1 MASRLTINT
10 NSLNVPFVTGT
21 QYRITLDAGFVKE
34 VGNNRTAS
42 PANNNLVTFT
52 TNTAPT
58 FSASSPSNDA
68 FDVENNTTV
77 QLTFNRNMEAGSG
90 NIRLYQVLN
99 GVDTLLYTYNM
110 GDPAFVTFSTNTVTL
125 KTTGLLEADSA
136 FYLIIDNNAI
146 RDLDNFNYAGSRIA
160 KTITVNGNAALN
172 SSVTKW
178 SGVDSVIFDGVG
190 DYLSVPSSADFGYG
204 TGAFEIS
211 AWIRP
216 TTSSQTSVIVDHR
229 PTATEGLYP
238 TLRLQSGVLQY
249 YTNSAVRITG
259 TTITPNTWTFVQ
271 VARFSVTTRLYVNG
285 VQVGA
290 DYTDSNNHPT
300 AAVKIGVNGVDLS
313 AGFQGYMSD
322 ILIKKAPI
330 GLGGFRTRS
339 SVNDDYT
346 VLAIVGNFV
355 DLNSTIFFDTQEEAL
370 GFPSL
375 SAAITGAFT
384 PTMTVR
390 YTARGQI
397 VLASSI
403 GLIANA
409 GKIHSSAA
417 ATLSSTFTIATLPRA
432 DFKLQATTINCTTAL
447 TASISNLIKE
457 GESNVTAVFTPQI
470 NVGKFQTTVPYR
482 GLGIEQDALYF
493 LTQGQVDSVPI
504 GSFSFKNG
512 HIDNNSNLNGTSQT
526 IYFTSPTTKVL
537 VLQNTDASG
546 STTQSG
552 SIPAS
557 YILQIVITNFNELL
571 KVRYNN
577 GNAMTQLTD
586 GSDNLLLQSQSR
598 VDGTRRVYEQE
609 ILASLL
615 FGGGSPPFQYGQI
628 FQIGVN
634 MSVDFATH
642 KLVVSDSATSQKT
655 AVLDLNDLSN
665 FWQPYPP
672 GSTQTYTRV
681 APPVRQYI
689 QNPGAGV
696 ALTTIK
702 GNLVSVLTPNGL
714 KIVNYVNNTSNTFAL
729 NGTADGENIPPFIV
743 TITNGATNYFVFS
756 TYTTTIVGST
766 RNFVWTSRVYDT
778 AGNVTQ
784 TINGPSFT
792 VNGTSFTTADSE
804 VYGFTYKT
812 ALMEQT
818 SASVD
823 GDIFILGSHTVARLG
838 NSFQPGGWRN
848 LVDAVSIEPKKYYFR
863 LL

>member
-1 MASRLTINT
+1 
-10 NSLNVPFVTGT
+10 
-21 QYRITLDAGFVKE
+21 
-34 VGNNRTAS
+34 
-42 PANNNLVTFT
+42 
-52 TNTAPT
+52 
-58 FSASSPSNDA
+58 
-68 FDVENNTTV
+68 
-77 QLTFNRNMEAGSG
+77 
-90 NIRLYQVLN
+90 
-99 GVDTLLYTYNM
+99 
-110 GDPAFVTFSTNTVTL
+110 
-125 KTTGLLEADSA
+125 
-136 FYLIIDNNAI
+136 
-146 RDLDNFNYAGSRIA
+146 
-160 KTITVNGNAALN
+160 
-172 SSVTKW
+172 
-178 SGVDSVIFDGVG
+178 
-190 DYLSVPSSADFGYG
+190 
-204 TGAFEIS
+204 
-211 AWIRP
+211 
-216 TTSSQTSVIVDHR
+216 
-229 PTATEGLYP
+229 
-238 TLRLQSGVLQY
+238 
-249 YTNSAVRITG
+249 
-259 TTITPNTWTFVQ
+259 
-271 VARFSVTTRLYVNG
+271 
-285 VQVGA
+285 
-290 DYTDSNNHPT
+290 
-300 AAVKIGVNGVDLS
+300 
-313 AGFQGYMSD
+313 
-322 ILIKKAPI
+322 
-330 GLGGFRTRS
+330 
-339 SVNDDYT
+339 VNDEYT
-346 VLAIVGNFV
+346 VLYVQGQVGDV
-355 DLNSTIFFDTQEEAL
+355 NSTILFDTQEEAL

-375 SAAITGAFT
+375 SATITGAFT

-390 YTARGQI
+390 YTAKGQI
-397 VLASSI
+397 VMASSI
-403 GLIANA
+403 GLTVNA

-447 TASISNLIKE
+447 TASFSNLIRK

-470 NVGKFQTTVPYR
+470 NVGKFQNTTPYR
-482 GLGIEQDALYF
+482 GLDIEQNALYF

-552 SIPAS
+552 SIPES
-557 YILQIVITNFNELL
+557 YILQIVIRNFNELL

-577 GNAMTQLTD
+577 GNAMTPLTD
-586 GSDNLLLQSQSR
+586 GSDNLLLSSQSR
-598 VDGTRRVYEQE
+598 LDGTRRVYEQE

-615 FGGGSPPFQYGQI
+615 FGNGQPFLNYGQTYQ
-628 FQIGVN
+628 FGVN

-681 APPVRQYI
+681 APPVYQSI

-743 TITNGATNYFVFS
+743 TILNGATHYFVFS

-792 VNGTSFTTADSE
+792 VNGTSFTTAGSE

-823 GDIFILGSHTVARLG
+823 GDIFTLGSHTVASLG

-848 LVDAVSIEPKKYYFR
+848 LINAVSIAPEKYYLR
-863 LL
+863 VV